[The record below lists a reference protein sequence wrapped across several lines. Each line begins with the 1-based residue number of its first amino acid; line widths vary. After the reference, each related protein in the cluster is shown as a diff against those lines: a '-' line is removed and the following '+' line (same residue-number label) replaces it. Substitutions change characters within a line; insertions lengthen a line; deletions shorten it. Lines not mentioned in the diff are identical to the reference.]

1 MVYTVTLNPALDYEV
16 LVDGFH
22 TGCLN
27 RASREHMHF
36 GGKGVN
42 VSTVLQHLGVE
53 TVALGFVAGFT
64 GKALED
70 GLRDGGIRTD
80 FIHLE
85 EGLTRV
91 NVKIRSGGGGGETE
105 INSQGPAIPAPS
117 MEALLQKLD
126 RLKEGD
132 VLVLAGSLPAGLPG
146 DAYQTILSRVEGR
159 GVLTVVDAA
168 KDVLKGVLPYRP
180 FLIKPNSAELGEL
193 LAGVLS
199 QRRKFPPAL
208 QASKSKAP
216 EMSWSLWPGTGRFFW
231 TRPESFTVWGYPRD
245 RFATPS
251 ARGTPWWPGF
261 WPGGWRH
268 RTTPPLTAW
277 EPPPGPPRPFRKVL
291 PREWKS
297 GLFWR
302 LSDLRISTVFP

>member
-1 MVYTVTLNPALDYEV
+1 MRVVYTVTLNPALDYEV

-91 NVKIRSGGGGGETE
+91 NVKIRSGGGGETE

-168 KDVLKGVLPYRP
+168 RDVLKGVLPYRP

-193 LAGVLS
+193 FGRGSLTEEEISSCATSLQKQGARNVLVSMAGDGSLLLDETGVFHRLGVPPGQVRHSVGAGDSMVAGFLAGWLETQDYAAAHRMGTAAGS
-199 QRRKFPPAL
+199 ATAFSESL
-208 QASKSKAP
+208 ASGV
-216 EMSWSLWPGTGRFFW
+216 EI
-231 TRPESFTVWGYPRD
+231 
-245 RFATPS
+245 
-251 ARGTPWWPGF
+251 
-261 WPGGWRH
+261 
-268 RTTPPLTAW
+268 RTLLAA
-277 EPPPGPPRPFRKVL
+277 F
-291 PREWKS
+291 
-297 GLFWR
+297 
-302 LSDLRISTVFP
+302 